1 MHKHKLYRQLF
12 LPTLFLALSPA
23 FRIIPDTELV
33 LSIHLLKEGITLQ
46 LAVYYLSDS
55 FYKYLLRTFCVQST
69 VLGAEKE

>member
-1 MHKHKLYRQLF
+1 MYKHKLYRQLF
-12 LPTLFLALSPA
+12 LPTSFLALSPA
-23 FRIIPDTELV
+23 FRIPDTELV

-46 LAVYYLSDS
+46 LSVYYLSDA